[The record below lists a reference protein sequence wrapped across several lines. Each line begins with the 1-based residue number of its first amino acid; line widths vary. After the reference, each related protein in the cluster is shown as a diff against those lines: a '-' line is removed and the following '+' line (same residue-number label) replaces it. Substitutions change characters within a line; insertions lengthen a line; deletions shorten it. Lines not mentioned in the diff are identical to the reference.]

1 MYKENFG
8 NIPNKDKVRSMV
20 EEAYKKN
27 PGSWIIHAHV
37 VGKTAEKMAKEIG
50 LDPDIAYACAYLHN
64 IGESSAYEGMRSLI
78 EAFRI
83 LRSESYFFP
92 ARIALG
98 YSFVDNDIRFYGGD
112 KNISDRDLEIIK
124 NFLRQREIGPYDRL
138 IMALDN
144 LIGEDYLGFEKR
156 KLEKESIDLDPE
168 FRQKREEIIRSY
180 IDDLEKIL
188 EKPIKSY
195 LPRPKYYKF
204 PYNLFSK
211 DN

>member
-37 VGKTAEKMAKEIG
+37 VGKTSEKIAKEIG

-64 IGESSAYEGMRSLI
+64 IGESSGYIGMRSLI
-78 EAFRI
+78 EGFRI
-83 LRSESYFFP
+83 LRFESYFFP

-98 YSFVDNDIRFYGGD
+98 YSFVDNDINLYGGE
-112 KNISDRDLEIIK
+112 KNISGRDLEIIK
-124 NFLRQREIGPYDRL
+124 NFLRQREVRSYDRL
-138 IMALDN
+138 IMVLDN
-144 LIGEDYLGFEKR
+144 LIGDEYLGFTKR
-156 KLEKESIDLDPE
+156 QLEKEPMEFDTE
-168 FRQKREEIIRSY
+168 FRQKREEIIISY

>member
-8 NIPNKDKVRSMV
+8 NIPNKDKVRAMV

-27 PGSWIIHAHV
+27 PGSWIIHAHL
-37 VGKTAEKMAKEIG
+37 VGKTCEKIAKEIG
-50 LDPDIAYACAYLHN
+50 LDPDIAYACGYLHN
-64 IGESSAYEGMRSLI
+64 IGESSGYEGMRALM
-78 EAFRI
+78 EAFRL

-98 YSFVDNDIRFYGGD
+98 YSFVDNDINLFGGD
-112 KNISDRDLEIIK
+112 INISPRDLEIIK

-138 IMALDN
+138 IMVLDN
-144 LIGEDYLGFEKR
+144 LIGEKYLGFEKR
-156 KLEKESIDLDPE
+156 QLEKEPMKLDSN
-168 FRQKREEIIRSY
+168 FRQKREEIILSY
-180 IDDLEKIL
+180 KDDLEKIL
-188 EKPIKSY
+188 EKPIETY